1 MKKLSVKQLLML
13 PLLTVTL
20 CCYFVFNF
28 SLPAFAVPNNSNTS
42 ENTNNPNTSND
53 ENSTDNT
60 DNSNDD
66 ASTDQT
72 TNTDDTENT
81 EDTDDS
87 EDSTSTTDANQ
98 EETEQEPIDICK
110 EQTGAIA
117 HFVCPRAGVFTKAV
131 DGIYDAIK
139 SVLIVSPLSS
149 EDNSPTYVVWQYVR
163 DITNIVF
170 MIFISFVIFSQLT
183 GFGVNNYGIKRVL
196 PRIIVSVILINLSY
210 VICTLLVDISNVIG
224 SGINNYLISIE
235 ENIIANSQMSEH
247 ANVSLNQLWAIFIG
261 GGAIFD
267 LAVSATNGYGALF
280 FSFIPIIFG
289 ALIAVLSA
297 LATIAAR
304 QALIYILVMLAPLA
318 FIAYLFPSTEKLFK
332 SWKSLL
338 ARMIFFFPM
347 FSFLIGSSS
356 LASQAVLANAQN
368 TFIVLLGIAIKYI
381 PLIFA
386 VPLMKMAGTPLQAI
400 GNAIDKLSNPL
411 HNGISGWTKSHADM
425 RRANHLANE
434 NAKRGAKLRQ
444 YLDQRRAERD
454 LSTQF
459 ALERRKAK
467 ALTQV
472 YLKGASRAASDKE
485 GNDRWLNDPRSLTRN
500 AKLASMHNDR
510 AAAAQ
515 AMMNNTLASYGDHF
529 KNPTDNKIGAQH
541 WDAFQESMKQ
551 KFFSINQAEADQKAL
566 LDSYLKAAKGLTS
579 TNPNLR
585 REYNRLIGGASA
597 ELGKLG
603 EASIMGQV
611 IRNSSDIEA
620 RRRTEAKIIMT
631 KFPPKK
637 REVRAFIHDCAKI
650 DDNGFELDPDT
661 GEVIVDKFGRLLRN
675 PDGSIKKNKLGVTMH
690 HTPWQDYYG
699 VHKETGKSI
708 EKSQYDALSETEK
721 QAYRKVKQYV
731 IKGDKNES
739 IQLVSEDDA
748 GYMKELFLS
757 DIAIADPINS
767 LLCTKIGNAPDEAQQ
782 RERLAR
788 FGITDVDPSQLLKDG
803 PLRRYAST
811 ITQGLDVSKMSAHDA
826 GVSAMSLAQLRSGYI
841 HTPGQW
847 LIAAAQSL
855 DRASKPGNF
864 LLNDPFFLDRWNELV
879 KAAYNME
886 GATGTFSDYI
896 TDYDLI
902 LYDDVNGEPLDGL
915 RLVTDENGQQ
925 KWDKIP
931 YDSPDITKED
941 LRNAFK
947 QKVLPRMIAKQ
958 AASVNRKLSPNISE
972 AQKKDGLLELVK
984 YLKTIEKLG
993 IHNADSNIPIEDRIT
1008 MIDIF
1013 ESFDPQFV
1021 QELYQQA
1028 KAASE
1033 LAQQGYENVS
1043 QIAEE
1048 NPNALTRILQQ
1059 LQHSEN
1065 KQKMNENSQ
1074 DISYLNENL
1083 DELRN
1088 ITNIDVAAK
1097 SIMDTYREN
1106 DYLNPHYQELA
1117 NLVETYTHGSPANPD
1132 RPWDPYA
1139 NSSKSVSELID
1150 AVKDFNNNYYY

>member
-579 TNPNLR
+579 SDPNLR
-585 REYNRLIGGASA
+585 REYNRLVKSASA
-597 ELGKLG
+597 ELGYLG
-603 EASIMGQV
+603 EAAVMGQV
-611 IRNSSDIEA
+611 IKNSADIEA
-620 RRRTEAKIIMT
+620 RRRTEARIIFT
-631 KFPPKK
+631 KFPHIKK
-637 REVRAFIHDCAKI
+637 QFRAMLFDCAAI
-650 DDNGFELDPDT
+650 NDNGFEIDPDT
-661 GEVIVDKFGRLLRN
+661 GERIEDDHYRIINGKHHKEWQNYIYVH
-675 PDGSIKKNKLGVTMH
+675 KKTGKDISKEEYRTLDATAQ
-690 HTPWQDYYG
+690 QDYRRERYMD
-699 VHKETGKSI
+699 I
-708 EKSQYDALSETEK
+708 NDD
-721 QAYRKVKQYV
+721 
-731 IKGDKNES
+731 KGNS
-739 IQLVSEDDA
+739 IQRVYESDA
-748 GYMKELFLS
+748 GYMKELIAD
-757 DIAIADPINS
+757 DIAIGDPINQRYNFM
-767 LLCTKIGNAPDEAQQ
+767 IGNALSKEEQRRRLIKFGLDPNDPDNYQN
-782 RERLAR
+782 
-788 FGITDVDPSQLLKDG
+788 DG
-803 PLRRYAST
+803 LLRRFHST
-811 ITQGLDVSKMSAHDA
+811 ISRAMLDSRFKEHDA
-826 GVSAMSLAQLRSGYI
+826 SVTPMLTAQSNMGYIKSVGELILSAAMSI
-841 HTPGQW
+841 
-847 LIAAAQSL
+847 
-855 DRASKPGNF
+855 DKASKPGAI
-864 LLNDPFFLDRWNELV
+864 LTNDKFFIDNW
-879 KAAYNME
+879 KAIMQAAYQIDSDKD
-886 GATGTFSDYI
+886 FSDYI
-896 TDYDLI
+896 PDISLI
-902 LYDDVNGEPLDGL
+902 NFQNVNGENLDGL
-915 RLVTDENGQQ
+915 RLINGE
-925 KWDKIP
+925 WTKIP
-931 YDSPDITKED
+931 FESDDITIED
-941 LRNAFK
+941 LRNAVKHKYF
-947 QKVLPRMIAKQ
+947 PNTAAKF
-958 AASVNRKLSPNISE
+958 ASAFNRQVSPNTAD
-972 AQKKDGLLELVK
+972 AQKKDGLISLAEFGYFLQ
-984 YLKTIEKLG
+984 KLG
-993 IHNADSNIPIEDRIT
+993 VLNNDPTVPLENKLHPDVDTFGSI
-1008 MIDIF
+1008 
-1013 ESFDPQFV
+1013 DPQFLKQIFREGQKLEEQVKNAQTPEAVKNLQERIRNLERV
-1021 QELYQQA
+1021 QQMD
-1028 KAASE
+1028 
-1033 LAQQGYENVS
+1033 
-1043 QIAEE
+1043 I
-1048 NPNALTRILQQ
+1048 
-1059 LQHSEN
+1059 
-1065 KQKMNENSQ
+1065 NSRNIS
-1074 DISYLNENL
+1074 DINSYLQDLGVNV
-1083 DELRN
+1083 
-1088 ITNIDVAAK
+1088 TN
-1097 SIMDTYREN
+1097 MDTAADN
-1106 DYLNPHYQELA
+1106 ILNLYHDNPALA
-1117 NLVETYTHGSPANPD
+1117 SNYEEIAKLVSEFRDGTTASPD
-1132 RPWDPYA
+1132 KPWDLYE
-1139 NSSKSVSELID
+1139 NSSKSVTELVD
-1150 AVKDFNNNYYY
+1150 ALQEFNNRYYT